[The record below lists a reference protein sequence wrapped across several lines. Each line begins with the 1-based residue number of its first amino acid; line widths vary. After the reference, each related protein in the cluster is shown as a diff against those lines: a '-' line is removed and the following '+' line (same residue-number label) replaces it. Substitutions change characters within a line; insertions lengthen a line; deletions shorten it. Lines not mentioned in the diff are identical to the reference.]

1 MADGVDFDAV
11 FAEGKGYSLE
21 TFPLQGACGRM
32 GGEKGSRVMMCEGGG
47 AKRAAVIGAGAA
59 GLVVSKL
66 LRQVPPH
73 ASQKSGLARS
83 RRGVALISCKARNR
97 MIFWTLRELKGS
109 NGSSVD

>member
-1 MADGVDFDAV
+1 MAEMVRMDSDD
-11 FAEGKGYSLE
+11 E
-21 TFPLQGACGRM
+21 LQGACGRM

-73 ASQKSGLARS
+73 ASQKSGPSAVARW
-83 RRGVALISCKARNR
+83 V
-97 MIFWTLRELKGS
+97 LRVFS
-109 NGSSVD
+109 